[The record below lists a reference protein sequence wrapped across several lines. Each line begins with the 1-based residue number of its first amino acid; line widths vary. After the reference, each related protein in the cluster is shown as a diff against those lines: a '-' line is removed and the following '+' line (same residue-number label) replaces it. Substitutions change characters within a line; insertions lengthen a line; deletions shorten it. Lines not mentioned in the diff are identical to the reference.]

1 MLRKI
6 KSWNILLI
14 IAMSLIAAC
23 GNSSSDPAS
32 AVSATAVY
40 KVEYLPG
47 TGMNAPAQ
55 GKTTFQLKITK
66 QSNGSPA
73 TGLNPSLTLTMHM
86 TNGHIHATPVD
97 SITESGTSGVYDCT
111 AYYLMAS
118 GPTMGTWEMIV
129 TVGGE
134 TTTFYPDVA
143 MAMGSDNVSATLY
156 GADDIVTGMS
166 GTSYNKYYIFRDGM
180 ASTSGTLD
188 LYFSHSENMTMD
200 FTAVSDG
207 SVMSAPTSTI
217 TSMIVSASTD
227 STFATGVVTGIDNAH
242 GHWSLSG
249 LTNLV
254 SAQTTTV
261 YVKLNVNGQDKTT
274 NGVAASGTN
283 AYATFFV
290 TPQ

>member
-1 MLRKI
+1 MLHRI
-6 KSWNILLI
+6 KVWNILFV
-14 IAMSLIAAC
+14 IALSLIAAC
-23 GNSSSDPAS
+23 GNSSSDPAP
-32 AVSATAVY
+32 AVY
-40 KVEYLPG
+40 KAEYLPG

-66 QSNGSPA
+66 QSDGSPA

-86 TNGHIHATPVD
+86 TSGHTHATPVD
-97 SITESGTSGVYDCT
+97 SITESGTAGVYDCT
-111 AYYLMAS
+111 VYYLMAS
-118 GPTMGTWEMIV
+118 GPTMGTWEMNV
-129 TVGGE
+129 TVDGE
-134 TTTFYPDVA
+134 TTTFHPDVA

-180 ASTSGTLD
+180 VSASMGILN

-200 FTAVSDG
+200 FTAVSEG
-207 SVMSAPTSTI
+207 SVLSAPTSTI

-227 STFATGVVTGIDNAH
+227 STFASSVATGIDHAH

-274 NGVAASGTN
+274 NGVAAAGTN